1 MSHASRWEFFLV
13 VYARYRRADRE
24 GKHAVLDEFCANTGY
39 HRKYALRLL
48 NGPPPERKQRR
59 VPRSLAPR
67 YSAGMVS
74 ILASGVGP
82 PPGFPKRHKRHG
94 GLLK

>member
-13 VYARYRRADRE
+13 VYARHRRAAGK
-24 GKHAVLDEFCANTGY
+24 GKHAVLDEFCANTDY

-59 VPRSLAPR
+59 VLRSRAPR
-67 YSAGMVS
+67 YNAGMVS
-74 ILASGVGP
+74 ILASV
-82 PPGFPKRHKRHG
+82 
-94 GLLK
+94 